1 MILLMEKHTSLKVAK
16 LLFLFATMAL
26 LLWGT
31 LHHNIIVLMETGAL
45 HLQFASIS
53 VQPGR

>member
-31 LHHNIIVLMETGAL
+31 LHHIVLMETGAL